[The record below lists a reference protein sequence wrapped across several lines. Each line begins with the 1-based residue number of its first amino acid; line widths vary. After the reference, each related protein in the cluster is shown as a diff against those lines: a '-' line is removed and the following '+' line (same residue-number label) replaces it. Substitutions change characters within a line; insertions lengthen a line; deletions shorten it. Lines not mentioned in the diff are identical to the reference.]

1 MENKKGS
8 GIFLGVVAVA
18 TLVIAIIGA
27 TFAYFSISA
36 QSNEDAVNVT
46 AYEFNASLVVN
57 NLYPA
62 SGATFKGLIPLDP
75 DATVANAEGTNNKN
89 LLYAINEATDKC
101 IDSFGY
107 LVCQV
112 VELSFTN
119 GGSTDMTLSGT
130 LTTKVN
136 TAANRSGASA
146 FTDLKMR
153 IASGSLG
160 QNGAANQLTFDQTTG
175 AYPATIIVDVPDTV
189 DDTASLGTVTIPG
202 SSTVKK
208 YYVVYLDGTNDT
220 TTGNDQSTQM
230 GATYQGMFTFGDA
243 VSGNKLTG
251 TFDLFDSSEL
261 FPESSTINN
270 Y

>member
-18 TLVIAIIGA
+18 TLVVAIIGA

-62 SGATFKGLIPLDP
+62 SGATFKGLIPLDA
-75 DATVANAEGTNNKN
+75 DATVANVQGTNNKN
-89 LLYAINEATDKC
+89 LLYAINEATNKC
-101 IDSFGY
+101 IDSLGY

-119 GGSTDMTLSGT
+119 GGSDPMTLNGT

-136 TAANRSGASA
+136 TAASRTGASE

-153 IASGSLG
+153 IASGILG
-160 QNGAANQLTFDQTTG
+160 ENGAPNTLTFDQTTG
-175 AYPATIIVDVPDTV
+175 ATPSTIIVNVPQTV
-189 DDTASLGTVTIPG
+189 DDTASLGSVTIPG
-202 SSTVKK
+202 NTTVKK
-208 YYVVYLDGTNDT
+208 YYVVYLDGTDDT
-220 TTGNDQSTQM
+220 TTGTDQSDQM

-251 TFDLFDSSEL
+251 TFNVGGASPASSSAE
-261 FPESSTINN
+261 
-270 Y
+270 